1 MSPEKRLRWLR
12 LLVLVLCSGSIYKL
26 TNLKDAFYV
35 PMQQFMHLGNTEIGV
50 LLSVS
55 ATVSSVA
62 FVVGGYLA
70 DRLPARVP
78 ITLGLVA
85 TGLAGIYLSTLPPY
99 AHMLVLAGFFAFC
112 ADCLCWP
119 ALLKAIRATGDE
131 SEQGRMFGFFE
142 GGRGLADTL
151 VALLALGLFV
161 LLGSGEQGFRA
172 AILLFSAID
181 IAVGVMSYVVL
192 REPAG
197 SAAPVQTGSD
207 AVGLAGLRQ
216 ALAMPEV
223 WLVSLNVFMVYI
235 VYCGLIFFVPYLREE
250 YGMSVGMAG
259 VYGIVNQYALKI
271 LGGPI
276 GGYLA
281 DRRFG
286 SATRFMRV
294 AFLVLVPAMLLVLVL
309 PQGSQWVGVGMVATL
324 AFSLVVFS
332 MRGVFWAPMQEV
344 RVPAAISG
352 SAFGIGCLIGYSPG
366 MFAYA
371 GYGAILDQVPGAA
384 GYRLVFG
391 TMLLLSV
398 VGFGM
403 ATVLGRVVARGPLT
417 SASRTSAPAA
427 PAPP

>member
-26 TNLKDAFYV
+26 GNLKDAFYV

-55 ATVSSVA
+55 ATVSSLA

-85 TGLAGIYLSTLPPY
+85 TGIAGIYLSTLPPY
-99 AHMLVLAGFFAFC
+99 AHMLVLAGFLAFC

-119 ALLKAIRATGDE
+119 ALLKAIRATGDA

-142 GGRGLADTL
+142 GGRGLTDTV
-151 VALLALGLFV
+151 VAFLALGLFV
-161 LLGSGEQGFRA
+161 LMGSGEQGFRA
-172 AILLFSAID
+172 AILFFSAID
-181 IAVGVMSYVVL
+181 IAVGLASYVVL
-192 REPAG
+192 REPANVG
-197 SAAPVQTGSD
+197 APSYARAET
-207 AVGLAGLRQ
+207 VGLAGLRQ
-216 ALAMPEV
+216 ALAMPAV
-223 WLVSLNVFMVYI
+223 WLVSLNVFMVYV

-259 VYGIVNQYALKI
+259 VYGIVNQYGLKI

-286 SATRFMRV
+286 SATRFIRI
-294 AFLVLVPAMLLVLVL
+294 AFLVLVPAILLVLVL
-309 PQGSQWVGVGMVATL
+309 PQGSQLLGVGMVATL

-332 MRGVFWAPMQEV
+332 MRGVFWVPMQEV

-352 SAFGIGCLIGYSPG
+352 SAFGIGCVIGYSPG

-371 GYGAILDQVPGAA
+371 GYGALLDNVPGAA

-391 TMLLLSV
+391 TMLLLSIA
-398 VGFGM
+398 GFGV
-403 ATVLGRVVARGPLT
+403 ATVLARVVEREAARAETG
-417 SASRTSAPAA
+417 SR
-427 PAPP
+427 

>member
-1 MSPEKRLRWLR
+1 
-12 LLVLVLCSGSIYKL
+12 
-26 TNLKDAFYV
+26 
-35 PMQQFMHLGNTEIGV
+35 
-50 LLSVS
+50 
-55 ATVSSVA
+55 
-62 FVVGGYLA
+62 
-70 DRLPARVP
+70 
-78 ITLGLVA
+78 
-85 TGLAGIYLSTLPPY
+85 
-99 AHMLVLAGFFAFC
+99 
-112 ADCLCWP
+112 
-119 ALLKAIRATGDE
+119 
-131 SEQGRMFGFFE
+131 
-142 GGRGLADTL
+142 
-151 VALLALGLFV
+151 V

-197 SAAPVQTGSD
+197 SATPVQTGSD

-259 VYGIVNQYALKI
+259 VYGIVNQYGLKI

-294 AFLVLVPAMLLVLVL
+294 AFLVLLPAMLLVLVL

-371 GYGAILDQVPGAA
+371 GYGAILDHVPGAA

-398 VGFGM
+398 VGFGV
-403 ATVLGRVVARGPLT
+403 ATVLARVVARG
-417 SASRTSAPAA
+417 RTA
-427 PAPP
+427 